1 MVSCFTSIL
10 FGWLRK
16 VFFAIGLYG
25 WSVAGLVVWLIWSHV
40 TFQFLFQSIITTY
53 HFNWHISAFKPR
65 FHTRTLVDRLLANMM
80 ALVRQ
85 DLQTKVTDAFARL
98 NTRAPIARKE
108 TVGKKAFFIWWN
120 TFMKN
125 STWPFKLSIDESKCQ
140 SYSANYSSV
149 CSSRCL
155 NPLLSILLSYPSVWL
170 SGWLSSHAFFLPNSH
185 SFVQNH
191 FITYELVLFPT
202 VRWIQKTPSTVCFGA
217 RDDSYGFFWTSKAGN
232 IITFKLTHK
241 SGYVT
246 CHSSNPSYSSK

>member
-16 VFFAIGLYG
+16 VFFAICLYG

-85 DLQTKVTDAFARL
+85 DLQTKVTDAFAHL

-108 TVGKKAFFIWWN
+108 TVGKKAFYIWWN
-120 TFMKN
+120 TFMK
-125 STWPFKLSIDESKCQ
+125 TLPH
-140 SYSANYSSV
+140 
-149 CSSRCL
+149 
-155 NPLLSILLSYPSVWL
+155 PLSYLSMNPNASPIQPITRPSAPPDVWIPFCPSCFPIHL
-170 SGWLSSHAFFLPNSH
+170 S
-185 SFVQNH
+185 
-191 FITYELVLFPT
+191 
-202 VRWIQKTPSTVCFGA
+202 
-217 RDDSYGFFWTSKAGN
+217 D
-232 IITFKLTHK
+232 
-241 SGYVT
+241 
-246 CHSSNPSYSSK
+246 